1 MNAAK
6 LLLSLALLAVLA
18 ACASNPKLRYYTL
31 VPPVDANTPK
41 PRLPASVDLLP
52 VKVAAQADYP
62 QLVLREGAERFT
74 LVENRLWVAPLPEEF
89 RAALLARLAT
99 ALQAPIGDERVRIA
113 VEVSRMDAVFGRYA
127 LLEANWELKGKK
139 TTLVCSTRSSQTVGE
154 GFDALVAGHQRTAQ
168 ALADDIGRGLLSLS
182 GPQPSCPASL

>member
-6 LLLSLALLAVLA
+6 LLSLVLFATLA
-18 ACASNPKLRYYTL
+18 ACVSNPKLRYYTL

-41 PRLPASVDLLP
+41 PKLPPAIDLLP
-52 VKVAAQADYP
+52 VKVTAQADYP
-62 QLVLREGAERFT
+62 QLVLREGAERFA
-74 LVENRLWVAPLPEEF
+74 LIENRLWVAPLPEEF

-99 ALQAPIGDERVRIA
+99 ALQAPIGDDTVRIE
-113 VEVSRMDAVFGRYA
+113 VEISRMDAVFGRYA
-127 LLEANWELKGKK
+127 LLEANWELKSKK
-139 TTLVCSTRSSQTVGE
+139 QTLDCSTRSVQTVGE
-154 GFDALVAGHQRTAQ
+154 GYEALVSGHQRTAQ